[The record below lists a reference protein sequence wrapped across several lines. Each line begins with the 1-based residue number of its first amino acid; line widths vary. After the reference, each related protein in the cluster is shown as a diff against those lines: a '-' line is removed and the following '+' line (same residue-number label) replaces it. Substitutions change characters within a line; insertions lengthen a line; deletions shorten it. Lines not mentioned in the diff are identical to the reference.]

1 MTAAEKP
8 QAARLALLRQRLAK
22 DGLAGLVIPRGD
34 EHQGEYVPAR
44 AERLAWLTGFT
55 GSAGEAI
62 VLADRAA
69 VFVDGRYTEQ
79 ARDQLDPA
87 LFEHRHISDQPEE
100 EYIKAYLPK
109 GGKLAIDPWLFSRD
123 QAQRLARAA
132 EAAGGSLVPVEPSPL
147 DAVWQDQPAAP
158 TQPIKPHP
166 IEFAGEASAAKRARI
181 GKALGEAGADAAV
194 LTLPDSIAWLL
205 NVRGSDVQRNPFP
218 LSFAIVRRDGGV
230 TWFVSPQKLG
240 PAVRESLD
248 GAVETKAP
256 EAFPAAL
263 DGLKGKR
270 VLLDPATGPLWLFER
285 VKAADATVIEG
296 ADPCQLPKAAKNPVE
311 QEGARNAHRRDGV
324 AVTRFLS
331 WFAKAAPNGVS
342 ESQCAVELEGFRRQ
356 GNLFQD
362 LSFDTITGSGAN
374 GALPHYRV
382 TEASDRV
389 LRQGD
394 LMVLDSGGQYLDG
407 TTDITRTLVVGKAP
421 AEERDRYTRVLQGH
435 IALATTRFPRGTTG
449 SHLDAIARRPL
460 WLAGLDYDHGT
471 GHGVGSYLSVHE
483 GPQRISKAL
492 NRVAL
497 LPGMILSNEPGYYKA
512 GRYGIRIENL
522 VLVVETPAA
531 VGEDRPMLGFETLT
545 MAPIE
550 KRLIE
555 PRLLS
560 DDEIAWLDAYHARV
574 EAALGPSLEGEDR
587 AFLAEACKPLLA

>member
-1 MTAAEKP
+1 MTAADKP
-8 QAARLALLRQRLAK
+8 HAARLALLRQRLAK
-22 DGLAGLVIPRGD
+22 EGLAGLVIPRGD
-34 EHQGEYVPAR
+34 EHQGEYVPPR

-55 GSAGEAI
+55 GSAGEAV

-69 VFVDGRYTEQ
+69 IFVDGRYTEQ
-79 ARDQLDPA
+79 AREQVDPT
-87 LFEHRHISDQPEE
+87 LFEHRHQSEQPIED
-100 EYIKAYLPK
+100 YIKRHLPE
-109 GGKLAIDPWLFSRD
+109 GGRLGIDPWLFSKD
-123 QAQRLARAA
+123 QAQRLKRAA
-132 EAAGGSLVPVEPSPL
+132 EAAGGSLAPVEPSPL
-147 DAVWQDQPAAP
+147 DAVWEDQPAAP
-158 TQPIKPHP
+158 AEPIKPHP
-166 IEFAGEASAAKRARI
+166 IEFAGETSAAKRASI
-181 GKALGEAGADAAV
+181 GKALADLGADVTV

-218 LSFAIVRRDGGV
+218 LSFAILERDGRV
-230 TWFVSPQKLG
+230 TWFVSAKKLG
-240 PAVRESLD
+240 SAARESLD
-248 GAVETKAP
+248 AAVETRAP
-256 EAFPAAL
+256 EDFAATL
-263 DGLKGKR
+263 DSLKGKR
-270 VLLDPATGPLWLFER
+270 VLIDPATAPLWLFER
-285 VKAADATVIEG
+285 LKAAGATVIEG
-296 ADPCQLPKAAKNPVE
+296 SDPCQLPKAAKNAIE

-331 WFAKAAPNGVS
+331 WFAKAAPTGIT
-342 ESQCAVELEGFRRQ
+342 ESQCAVELEKFRRQ

-382 TEASDRV
+382 SEQSDRR
-389 LRQGD
+389 LQPGD

-407 TTDITRTLVVGKAP
+407 TTDITRTLVVGKPA

-435 IALATTRFPRGTTG
+435 IALATTRFPKGTSG
-449 SHLDAIARRPL
+449 SQLDAIARRPL

-483 GPQRISKAL
+483 GPQRISKAP

-522 VLVVETPAA
+522 VLVVETPTAA
-531 VGEDRPMLGFETLT
+531 GEDRPMLGFETLT
-545 MAPIE
+545 LAPIE

-555 PRLLS
+555 PRVLS

-574 EAALGPSLEGEDR
+574 EAELGPQLQGEDR

>member
-1 MTAAEKP
+1 MTAADKP
-8 QAARLALLRQRLAK
+8 HAARLALLRQRLAR

-34 EHQGEYVPAR
+34 EHQGEYVPPR

-55 GSAGEAI
+55 GSAGEAV
-62 VLADRAA
+62 VLADKAA

-79 ARDQLDPA
+79 AKEQVDEA
-87 LFEHRHISDQPEE
+87 LFERRDLIEEPPEH
-100 EYIKAYLPK
+100 YIKKHLPQ
-109 GGKLAIDPWLFSRD
+109 GGKLGIDPWLFSKQ
-123 QAQRLARAA
+123 QADRLQRAA

-147 DAVWQDQPAAP
+147 DAVWEDQPAPPA
-158 TQPIKPHP
+158 QPIKPHP
-166 IEFAGEASAAKRARI
+166 LEFAGETSAAKRARI
-181 GKALGEAGADAAV
+181 GKALAELGADATV
-194 LTLPDSIAWLL
+194 LTLPDSIAWFL
-205 NVRGSDVQRNPFP
+205 NVRGSDVERTPFP
-218 LSFAIVRRDGGV
+218 LSFAIVEREGRV
-230 TWFVSPQKLG
+230 LWFVSPKKLG
-240 PAVRESLD
+240 PAVRQHLD
-248 GAVETKAP
+248 PEVEFRSP
-256 EAFPAAL
+256 EDFPAAL
-263 DGLKGKR
+263 DALKSKR
-270 VLLDPATGPLWLFER
+270 VLLDPAKAPLWLFER
-285 VKAADATVIEG
+285 LKAAGATVIEG
-296 ADPCQLPKAAKNPVE
+296 DDPCQLPKAAKNAVE

-324 AVTRFLS
+324 AVTRFLA
-331 WFAKAAPNGVS
+331 WFDKAAAQGITES
-342 ESQCAVELEGFRRQ
+342 ECARRLETFRRE

-382 TEASDRV
+382 TQQSDRV
-389 LRQGD
+389 LQPGD

-407 TTDITRTLVVGKAP
+407 TTDITRTLVVGKPA

-435 IALATTRFPRGTTG
+435 IALATTRFPKGTSG
-449 SHLDAIARRPL
+449 SQLDAIARRPL

-497 LPGMILSNEPGYYKA
+497 LPGMILSNEPGYYKS

-522 VLVVETPAA
+522 VLVVETPTA

-545 MAPIE
+545 LAPIE
-550 KRLIE
+550 KRLLE

-574 EAALGPSLEGEDR
+574 EAALGPQLQGAER

>member
-1 MTAAEKP
+1 MTAAQKP
-8 QAARLALLRQRLAK
+8 HAARLALLRRRLAE

-55 GSAGEAI
+55 GSAGEAV
-62 VLADRAA
+62 VLGDRAA
-69 VFVDGRYTEQ
+69 IFVDGRYTEQ
-79 ARDQLDPA
+79 ARDQVDPT
-87 LFEHRHISDQPEE
+87 LFERRDLIDEPPED
-100 EYIKAYLPK
+100 YIKKHLAK
-109 GGKLAIDPWLFSRD
+109 GGRLAIDPWLFSKER
-123 QAQRLARAA
+123 AQRLARAA

-147 DAVWQDQPAAP
+147 DAVWEDQPAAP
-158 TQPIKPHP
+158 AEPIKPHP
-166 IEFAGEASAAKRARI
+166 LEFAGESSAAKRARI
-181 GKALGEAGADAAV
+181 GKALAGLGAAATV

-218 LSFAIVRRDGGV
+218 LSFAILDSDGRV
-230 TWFVSPQKLG
+230 SWFVSPKKLG

-248 GAVETKAP
+248 PEVETRTP
-256 EAFPAAL
+256 EDFAAAL
-263 DGLKGKR
+263 DALAGKR
-270 VLLDPATGPLWLFER
+270 VLLDPAKAPLWLFER
-285 VKAADATVIEG
+285 LKAAGATVIEG
-296 ADPCQLPKAAKNPVE
+296 DDPCQLPKAAKNRVE
-311 QEGARNAHRRDGV
+311 QEGARNAHRRDGL

-331 WFAKAAPNGVS
+331 WFAKAAPTGIT
-342 ESQCAVELEGFRRQ
+342 ESACARRLEEFRRE

-382 TEASDRV
+382 TEQSDRV
-389 LRQGD
+389 LQPGD
-394 LMVLDSGGQYLDG
+394 LMVLDSGAQYLDG
-407 TTDITRTLVVGKAP
+407 TTDITRTLVVGKPA

-435 IALATTRFPRGTTG
+435 IALATTRFPKGTNG
-449 SHLDAIARRPL
+449 SQLDAIARRPL

-471 GHGVGSYLSVHE
+471 GHGVGSYLSAHE

-545 MAPIE
+545 LVPIE

-574 EAALGPSLEGEDR
+574 EAELGARLQGEER